1 MRIFQSPRV
10 TGRFDDVFAIPA
22 GKFQQG
28 NELCG
33 CSVSLI
39 QCHDSP
45 INGLNY
51 APEWAGTNIFLSCRA
66 VADETD
72 QLTQE
77 ELGYI
82 ADVAERRRNTFSSGR
97 MAARAA
103 LAQAGLPTGA
113 LLRNSDGSVQWP
125 EGVIGSLTHTDDW
138 AIAAVA
144 VSALSEADFLG
155 VDLEQI
161 QPLKADVL
169 KLIAT
174 DVERAGIDEV
184 PNQQWLAVALFSM
197 KESVYK
203 CLRPSF
209 GQFIEFHDVE
219 IRDLASGRP
228 SIRFLSEALQS
239 HCNAEH
245 IELRMAV
252 TPEHVF
258 TLAWLRQS

>member
-1 MRIFQSPRV
+1 VTLIEHRV
-10 TGRFDDVFAIPA
+10 
-22 GKFQQG
+22 
-28 NELCG
+28 
-33 CSVSLI
+33 
-39 QCHDSP
+39 SP
-45 INGLNY
+45 INGLSY

-72 QLTQE
+72 QLMQE
-77 ELGYI
+77 ELVCI
-82 ADVAERRRNTFSSGR
+82 ADAAERRRNTFSSGR
-97 MAARAA
+97 AAARAA
-103 LAQAGLPTGA
+103 LSQAGLPPGA
-113 LLRNSDGSVQWP
+113 LPGNNDGSVQWP
-125 EGVIGSLTHTDDW
+125 EGVIGSLTHTNDW

-144 VSALSEADFLG
+144 MPAMSEADCLG

-161 QPLKADVL
+161 QPLQAGVL

-174 DVERAGIDEV
+174 DVERAEIDEV
-184 PNQQWLAVALFSM
+184 PNKHWLAVALFSM

-209 GQFIEFHDVE
+209 GQFFGFQDVE
-219 IRDLASGRP
+219 IRNLASGRP
-228 SIRFLSEALQS
+228 SIRFLSDALQA

-245 IELRMAV
+245 TELRMAV